1 MNNLLR
7 RAENRT
13 CDCEDGL
20 ETLDY
25 AGICSFQADS
35 DIVSLCISTLFV
47 MYMHTDQLQAGIG
60 VRTAQVS
67 ELVNVTDFAFF
78 RYCCLLSL

>member
-1 MNNLLR
+1 
-7 RAENRT
+7 
-13 CDCEDGL
+13 
-20 ETLDY
+20 
-25 AGICSFQADS
+25 
-35 DIVSLCISTLFV
+35 